1 MGDFAEAGRAKRR
14 EAEVSALLPDAK
26 KAASGGGDTET
37 ERLRLEDAK
46 RKAVAEEDFAEA
58 AALKKQLAAL
68 SSTVSGNADEVGLLA
83 WGNALSMATSVSA
96 RDWGP
101 AVIAELRKSLPDG
114 ISALQDQSSDT
125 KAATAPKAAAE

>member
-37 ERLRLEDAK
+37 ERLRLEEAK

-58 AALKKQLAAL
+58 ASLKKQLAAL
-68 SSTVSGNADEVGLLA
+68 GTRSAGNAEELGFQA
-83 WGNALSMATSVSA
+83 WGSALSLAKSLSA

-101 AVIAELRKSLPDG
+101 AVIAELRK
-114 ISALQDQSSDT
+114 
-125 KAATAPKAAAE
+125 APP